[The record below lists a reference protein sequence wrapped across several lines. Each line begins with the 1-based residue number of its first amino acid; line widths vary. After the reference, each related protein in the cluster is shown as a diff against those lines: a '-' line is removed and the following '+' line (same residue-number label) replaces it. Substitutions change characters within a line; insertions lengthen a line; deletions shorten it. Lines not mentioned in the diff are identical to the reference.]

1 MNPFSNNNYAGK
13 KSINVN
19 KHSLL
24 QIIDNAGDG
33 YSQSTGVFRATVT
46 GLYQFSLSILS
57 LTKGEYAHIQLMRN
71 EVEIG
76 RIFTGDVAV
85 YGQMGTVTVNT
96 QLTKGDEVYARE
108 KLSRT
113 GHVHGDSYCSFSGVL
128 LSF

>member
-1 MNPFSNNNYAGK
+1 M
-13 KSINVN
+13 
-19 KHSLL
+19 
-24 QIIDNAGDG
+24 QIVDNAGDG
-33 YSQSTGVFRATVT
+33 YSQSTGVFRATVA

-57 LTKGEYAHIQLMRN
+57 ITKGKYAHIQLMRN

-76 RIFTGDVAV
+76 RIFAGDVAAA

-108 KLSRT
+108 MPSLT

-128 LSF
+128 LSV

>member
-1 MNPFSNNNYAGK
+1 M
-13 KSINVN
+13 
-19 KHSLL
+19 

-57 LTKGEYAHIQLMRN
+57 LRKGKYAHIQLMKN

-76 RIFTGDVAV
+76 RIFAGDVVAQ

-96 QLTKGDEVYARE
+96 KLAEGDEVYARE
-108 KLSRT
+108 MPSNT
-113 GHVHGDSYCSFSGVL
+113 GYIRGSSYCSFTGVL
-128 LSF
+128 FSA